1 MINEEMPKKVIR
13 YRFAPSP
20 TGFLH
25 IGGARTAV
33 FNYLLA
39 RNQGGR
45 FVIRIEDTDR
55 QRSDEKYEADIL
67 DALKWL
73 GIEWDEEIL
82 RQSSRISFYQE
93 IVDELLE
100 RGAAYRDFMDPEEAV
115 KMKQAA
121 IDRGEGQAFRSP
133 DRGMSPQQSDDRMM
147 AGEPYAIR
155 FKVPDEP
162 VVFTDGVHGKVVVN
176 PETIEDFI
184 IQRRD
189 GAPTYQMAVVVDDWD
204 MGITN
209 VVRGNDHITNTPKQ
223 ILIYKALGW
232 DVPEFAH
239 VPLILGPDKKRL
251 SKRHGATALTEYR
264 DKGYLPEALFS
275 FLAMMGW
282 SPGDDRELLTPD
294 ELIEAFTIK
303 GINDASAVFDEKK
316 LEWVNG
322 EFLSRT
328 PDEVLFDML
337 KMPFAQNVARGEFPK
352 GSATMLPVAIAQLKG
367 RARFP
372 MDILER
378 GDFYFKDPETLD
390 PKAARKRLKDENTPA
405 WLDELAN
412 RFEALE
418 DWTEEALDETLRVY
432 SEELEVGAGKLIHPT
447 RLAVSG
453 VGGGPS
459 LFEMLH
465 ALGKETVMRR
475 MRWLANLLREKGTPP
490 QL

>member
-1 MINEEMPKKVIR
+1 MIDEVMPKKVIR

-25 IGGARTAV
+25 IGGARTAI

-39 RNQGGR
+39 KHEGGK
-45 FVIRIEDTDR
+45 FVVRIEDTDR
-55 QRSDEKYEADIL
+55 ARSKQEYETDIL

-73 GIEWDEEIL
+73 GLEWDEEIL
-82 RQSSRISFYQE
+82 HQSSRISFYQE
-93 IVDELLE
+93 IVDELVN
-100 RGAAYRDFMDPEEAV
+100 RGSAYRDFMDPDEAQ

-121 IDRGEGQAFRSP
+121 IDRGEGAAFRSP
-133 DRGMSPQQSDDRMM
+133 DRGLSLKESDDRMM
-147 AGEPYAIR
+147 RGEPFAVR
-155 FKVPDEP
+155 FKVPEEP
-162 VVFTDGVHGKVVVN
+162 VVFMDGVHGKVEVN

-189 GAPTYQMAVVVDDWD
+189 GQPTYQMAVVVDDWD

-264 DKGYLPEALFS
+264 DKGYLPESILS
-275 FLAMMGW
+275 YLAMLGW
-282 SPGDDRELLTPD
+282 SPGDDRELMTRD

-303 GINDASAVFDEKK
+303 GMNQASAVFDEQK

-322 EFLSRT
+322 EFVSQMS
-328 PDEVLFDML
+328 DEALFDIL
-337 KMPFAQNVARGEFPK
+337 KMPFAALVAEGVFPK
-352 GSATMLPVAIAQLKG
+352 GSARMLPVAVRLLKS

-372 MDILER
+372 KDILER
-378 GDFYFKDPETLD
+378 GDFFFKDPETLD
-390 PKAARKRLKDENTPA
+390 PKAARKRLKDEATPER
-405 WLDELAN
+405 LDTLAD
-412 RFEALE
+412 RFEQVE
-418 DWTEEALDETLRVY
+418 DWSEPALEEALRVY
-432 SEELEVGAGKLIHPT
+432 TEELDVNAGALIHPT

-459 LFEMLH
+459 LFEMLGV
-465 ALGKETVMRR
+465 LGKETVVRR